1 MLCEKCNE
9 RDATVHSINI
19 VKGVSK
25 KVDLC
30 DECFEASS
38 PEGKEFASTMHD
50 ANCEYCGGQPCAGGT
65 DVLALG
71 VGIQQMKFMCMPC
84 SMEYN
89 RYIQQELQQISEN
102 LPQQEQ
108 LALLG
113 KLREQADKHMKQW
126 ISDK

>member
-1 MLCEKCNE
+1 MLCERCHEREAACHYSTIVDGVTQGSDLCNE
-9 RDATVHSINI
+9 CFDASASPGDQELT
-19 VKGVSK
+19 
-25 KVDLC
+25 
-30 DECFEASS
+30 EA
-38 PEGKEFASTMHD
+38 AH
-50 ANCEYCGGQPCAGGT
+50 AAHCQYCGGQPCAGGT
-65 DVLALG
+65 DFMSLVM
-71 VGIQQMKFMCMPC
+71 GIQQMKFMCMPC

-126 ISDK
+126 ISE